1 MVVGGAPVSRNDHAS
16 VIAQLALEMQQAL
29 AAFNAQTG
37 KTLELRIGISS
48 GSVVAG
54 VIGTS
59 KFAYDIWGDPVNM
72 ASRMEKTG
80 LPGTIQVSDSTYQ
93 LLKAKHKFKARGLI
107 EVKGKGEV
115 NTYFLKA

>member
-1 MVVGGAPVSRNDHAS
+1 
-16 VIAQLALEMQQAL
+16 MQQAL
-29 AAFNAQTG
+29 AAFYTQTG
-37 KTLELRIGISS
+37 HHLQMRIGISS
-48 GSVVAG
+48 GAVVAG

-80 LPGTIQVSDSTYQ
+80 LPDTIQVSKFSYN
-93 LLKAKHKFKARGLI
+93 LLKDSHTFEPRGLI
-107 EVKGKGEV
+107 EIKGKGEV